1 MLKSSTTFHNLVL
14 TFEKK
19 ASDYISIVMLH
30 VRIEYVI
37 STVIVISTVTQI
49 VFDKISIS
57 MNIWYQL
64 KYDFFF

>member
-1 MLKSSTTFHNLVL
+1 
-14 TFEKK
+14 
-19 ASDYISIVMLH
+19 MLH

-49 VFDKISIS
+49 VFDKISS

>member
-1 MLKSSTTFHNLVL
+1 
-14 TFEKK
+14 
-19 ASDYISIVMLH
+19 MLH